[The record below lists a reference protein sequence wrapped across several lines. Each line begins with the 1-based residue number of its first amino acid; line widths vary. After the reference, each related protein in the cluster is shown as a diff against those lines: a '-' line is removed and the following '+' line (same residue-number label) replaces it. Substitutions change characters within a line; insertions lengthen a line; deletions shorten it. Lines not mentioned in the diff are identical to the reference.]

1 MRTQTWPTGHFHFR
15 FTPLKMTNNKVDKIE
30 PSAVWQEAL
39 GELQLQLTGATFDTW
54 LRRSS
59 AVAFEGD
66 TLIVAVHNQYAQDW
80 LENRLLSTIERT
92 LTGIVGRT
100 IKARFVVRTR
110 ELPAVIT
117 PDAPSA
123 PAIAAPTSPSVT
135 ASPMA
140 TPAALPEMPALGEVG
155 FFPVSR
161 YECTFWAPHLG
172 RVAWRVWEIV
182 RAADVRREKSEWT
195 NERRWSAPALAR
207 LVPCGSQAVAG
218 VTRANGRQAGAL
230 ERLAEV
236 GVGQY
241 RRQGDPRDPHTIYVV
256 QVRVRLPLLTPVAVM
271 QLSETLRLQHDR
283 WLEEYGFDPRAWF
296 VE

>member
-1 MRTQTWPTGHFHFR
+1 M
-15 FTPLKMTNNKVDKIE
+15 NDKVDILTVDQ
-30 PSAVWQEAL
+30 VWQAAL
-39 GELQLQLTGATFDTW
+39 GELQMQLTGATFDTW

-59 AVAFEGD
+59 VIAFEGD
-66 TLIVAVHNQYAQDW
+66 TLVVGVQNEYAQDW
-80 LENRLLSTIERT
+80 LEHRLLSTVQRT
-92 LTGIVGRT
+92 LTGIIGHVVT
-100 IKARFVVRTR
+100 VRFVAQSHKML
-110 ELPAVIT
+110 EIEN
-117 PDAPSA
+117 A
-123 PAIAAPTSPSVT
+123 PAIAAPTLPPVT
-135 ASPMA
+135 ASPMT

-182 RAADVRREKSEWT
+182 RGADVRREKSEWT

-207 LVPCGSQAVAG
+207 VVPCGPQAVAG
-218 VTRANGRQAGAL
+218 VTRSSGRQAGAL
-230 ERLAEV
+230 ERLAEA

-241 RRQGDPRDPHTIYVV
+241 RRQGDPRDPHTMYVV

-271 QLSETLRLQHDR
+271 ELSETLRLQHDR

-296 VE
+296 VDAERVEAP

>member
-1 MRTQTWPTGHFHFR
+1 M
-15 FTPLKMTNNKVDKIE
+15 NDKIDKID
-30 PSAVWQEAL
+30 PSAVWQAAL
-39 GELQLQLTGATFDTW
+39 GELQMQLTGATFDTW

-59 AVAFEGD
+59 VIAFEGD
-66 TLIVAVHNQYAQDW
+66 TLVVGVMNQYAQDW
-80 LENRLLSTIERT
+80 LESRLLSMVQRT
-92 LTGIVGRT
+92 LTGIAGRAVT
-100 IKARFVVRTR
+100 VRFVAQSH
-110 ELPAVIT
+110 EPPAVDVEHV
-117 PDAPSA
+117 PGAL
-123 PAIAAPTSPSVT
+123 AIAAPTSATVITPS
-135 ASPMA
+135 AM
-140 TPAALPEMPALGEVG
+140 PEMPALGEVG

-161 YECTFWAPHLG
+161 YENTFWATHLG

-182 RAADVRREKSEWT
+182 RGADLRREKSEWT

-230 ERLAEV
+230 ERLAEM

-241 RRQGDPRDPHTIYVV
+241 RRQGDPRDPHTMYVV

-296 VE
+296 VDSV

>member
-1 MRTQTWPTGHFHFR
+1 M
-15 FTPLKMTNNKVDKIE
+15 NDKIDKID
-30 PSAVWQEAL
+30 PSAVWQAAL
-39 GELQLQLTGATFDTW
+39 GELQMQLTGATFDTW

-66 TLIVAVHNQYAQDW
+66 TLVVGVQNQYAQDW
-80 LENRLLSTIERT
+80 LTSRMTEMVKRT
-92 LTGIVGRT
+92 LTGIAGQAVT
-100 IKARFVVRTR
+100 VRFVAQVHEAPTV
-110 ELPAVIT
+110 EDMPVIAAEATTSAPVIT
-117 PDAPSA
+117 P
-123 PAIAAPTSPSVT
+123 
-135 ASPMA
+135 
-140 TPAALPEMPALGEVG
+140 PAAMPEMPALGEVG

-161 YECTFWAPHLG
+161 YENTFWATHLG

-182 RAADVRREKSEWT
+182 RGADVRREKSEWT

-207 LVPCGSQAVAG
+207 LVPCGPQAVAG

-230 ERLAEV
+230 ERLAEA

-241 RRQGDPRDPHTIYVV
+241 RRQGDPRDPHTMYVV

-271 QLSETLRLQHDR
+271 ELSETLRLQHDR

-296 VE
+296 VDAEVP